1 MAKVTVEADAKAD
14 PQRVWEVVSAL
25 PRVAEWNTMHEGFTG
40 EVPEA
45 LGEGTTY
52 RQRVKLMGMPAE
64 MAWRVTT
71 AAAPGR
77 LEQNGDGPMGVKAKN
92 LFVIEPSEAGSHIT
106 YEMEFIGP
114 ARSPWSPATPSRR
127 ACPSASPSAGTW
139 CPRRGSPARRR

>member
-14 PQRVWEVVSAL
+14 PQRVWEVVSAP

-40 EVPEA
+40 EVPET

-92 LFVIEPSEAGSHIT
+92 LFVIEPTESGSHIT

-114 ARSPWSPATPSRR
+114 ALKGPMA
-127 ACPSASPSAGTW
+127 AMLEKQAGAAGQQTL
-139 CPRRGSPARRR
+139 AKLVALLE